1 METKQK
7 DNPTVD
13 ILKQVHLLIDESMQV
28 YELENEKTNAIN
40 DLFASLKV
48 VTQYLGFSVSIHPGL
63 FGLKSDSQVI
73 MTPSLELIFLHA
85 DGKSEIK
92 KLDTYEPEII
102 VQCLDYIIPQLVEM
116 VRREKVSLTQ
126 KMEYLR
132 SVSQRI
138 QQVHTLAKTAHA
150 PELVENHDSGE

>member
-1 METKQK
+1 
-7 DNPTVD
+7 
-13 ILKQVHLLIDESMQV
+13 
-28 YELENEKTNAIN
+28 
-40 DLFASLKV
+40 
-48 VTQYLGFSVSIHPGL
+48 
-63 FGLKSDSQVI
+63 

-92 KLDTYEPEII
+92 RLDSYTPETI

-138 QQVHTLAKTAHA
+138 QQVHTLAKT
-150 PELVENHDSGE
+150 NHSDEILAEKQDSGE